1 MERLN
6 FSKITQLLTWAY
18 QPETKS
24 YLTSENT
31 TFNYCTVV
39 NAVSYGGWGD
49 SAMGKALY
57 VLLYASIC
65 MSYCMQA

>member
-49 SAMGKALY
+49 SAMGIIICKHMY
-57 VLLYASIC
+57 VLLYAS
-65 MSYCMQA
+65 MSI